1 MEESTSTPNYM
12 PVRDVHSGD
21 NKGGDDDSYEDKFMS
36 SEEPV
41 DRDGYRPNKKL
52 WSSVG
57 GDREGN
63 DGVPLAHHENLAVNR
78 SKLLVYVSLCITAVV
93 AGIVTYWLV
102 TQSQT
107 RDFEAEFLTY
117 SKEIA
122 DSSAN
127 TAKNIFGQM
136 NALCVIFTSYS
147 MNSNESW
154 PNLAL
159 PNLDQRALQTEANTG
174 TEVLIFSP
182 IIKPDEVKSWENYTW
197 HRQIMFDEDVHYY
210 GPNFGNPGPV
220 AKEIYPIPG
229 VPRAT
234 AGYSSSMASSPEFF
248 VPTWEVGPLPSNLSV
263 VNMDLHSHPL
273 LGPVIDDTIQVRD
286 RVVSGVID
294 MGFLYQYMFKNYT
307 NDGKP
312 RSFIVKPVFKDF
324 YNDSA
329 VGGLMFVTLQWSAF
343 FEANLPQATDG
354 LLVNINDT
362 CGSDFTYLVNGSKAV
377 FLGQG
382 DLHNPKYDNLKQTT
396 FFITDIQVVNASN
409 PMCAYA
415 ITTYPTE
422 AFELQ
427 YRTLE
432 PVLYAIAVV
441 LVFLLTSMI
450 FFFYDWTVARR
461 QHTVLSTAE
470 RNSKIVASMFPDT
483 VKHRILE
490 GAEQSRVKTGNK
502 GFKRNMKF
510 KSVHDLSNDTEEQP
524 GISIFKTQ
532 PIADLFPEATVMF
545 ADIVGFTAWSSARDP
560 VQVFTLL
567 ETIYHAY
574 DEIAKRRRV
583 FKVETVGDCYVAAA
597 GLPDPRPDHA
607 LVMARFAR
615 DCLYQFETM
624 MEHLEVMLGPETTD
638 LGMRFGLHSGPV
650 TAGVL
655 RGERSRF
662 QLFGDTMNTAARIE
676 STGLRNR
683 IHLSSN
689 TAEILKASGKDHWIF
704 LREESVFAKG
714 KGTLTTYWLD
724 VKGEQEAKTTSKDLP
739 ASGSENADDT
749 DKRVES
755 QVHTADPVSAE
766 VSQCAKLNR
775 LVDWNKEILAKL
787 LKEIIALRQ
796 ACGVK
801 ADANRQLQKAE
812 SFVNVNIVD
821 EVVEVIDPPQ
831 YDLMAIEDALEDA
844 EAIELGDSVEE
855 QLRDYV
861 MTIAHTYRDHAFH
874 NFEHASHVTMSVVKL
889 LSRIVTLHRDTS
901 DDQSCVSQS
910 YTYGITSDPLTQF
923 AVVLSAIV
931 HDMDHPGVPN
941 VQLVKERSTTAILYK
956 NKSIAEQNSL
966 CLAWSLLLDPRY
978 EELRHTIYTTN
989 AELKRFRQ
997 LLVNCVM
1004 ATDVIDKD
1012 LNALRRARWEKAF
1025 SANTHHH
1032 KHGSNEDADSR
1043 KATIVIEHLI
1053 QASDVAHLMQHWHLY
1068 RKWNLRLFE
1077 EMRQA
1082 YRDGRAETDPAKDWY
1097 TGEISFFDHY
1107 IIPLAHKL
1115 KDCGLFGVSGNE
1127 YLTYAEQNREEWE
1140 KRGESIVAEMIEED
1154 NRKHGSPPSSH
1165 FCLEAV
1171 GSK

>member
-1 MEESTSTPNYM
+1 
-12 PVRDVHSGD
+12 
-21 NKGGDDDSYEDKFMS
+21 
-36 SEEPV
+36 
-41 DRDGYRPNKKL
+41 
-52 WSSVG
+52 
-57 GDREGN
+57 
-63 DGVPLAHHENLAVNR
+63 
-78 SKLLVYVSLCITAVV
+78 
-93 AGIVTYWLV
+93 
-102 TQSQT
+102 
-107 RDFEAEFLTY
+107 
-117 SKEIA
+117 
-122 DSSAN
+122 
-127 TAKNIFGQM
+127 M
-136 NALCVIFTSYS
+136 NALCVIFTSYG

-159 PNLDQRALQTEANTG
+159 PNLDQRALQTEANTEA
-174 TEVLIFSP
+174 EVLIFSP

-197 HRQIMFDEDVHYY
+197 YRQIMFDEDVHYY
-210 GPNFGNPGPV
+210 GPDFGNPGPV

-229 VPRAT
+229 VPGAT
-234 AGYSSSMASSPEFF
+234 PGYSSMASSPEKAKFF

-273 LGPVIDDTIQVRD
+273 LGPVIDDTIQARD
-286 RVVSGVID
+286 RMMSGVID
-294 MGFLYQYMFKNYT
+294 MGFLYQYVFKNYT

-312 RSFIVKPVFKDF
+312 RSFVVKPVFKDF

-343 FEANLPQATDG
+343 FEKNLPQATDG

-362 CGSDFTYLVNGSKAV
+362 CGSDFTYLINGSQAV

-382 DLHNPKYDNLKQTT
+382 DLHNPKYNNLKQTSI
-396 FFITDIQVVNASN
+396 FISDIQVVNSSS
-409 PMCAYA
+409 PLCAYA

-422 AFELQ
+422 SFELQ

-470 RNSKIVASMFPDT
+470 RTSKIVASMFPDT

-490 GAEQSRVKTGNK
+490 DVEQSRAKTGNK
-502 GFKRNMKF
+502 GFNRNMKF
-510 KSVHDLSNDTEEQP
+510 KSMQDLSNETEEEP
-524 GISIFKTQ
+524 GILIFKTQ

-597 GLPDPRPDHA
+597 GLPGTFTPLPFTRNPISFPHSHAPSILLISDPRPDHA
-607 LVMARFAR
+607 LVMTRFAR

-683 IHLSSN
+683 IHLSSE
-689 TAEILKASGKDHWIF
+689 TAEILKASGKDHWVI
-704 LREESVFAKG
+704 LREDTVFAKG

-724 VKGEQEAKTTSKDLP
+724 VKSEQEAKTKSKDLP

-749 DKRVES
+749 DRRVES
-755 QVHTADPVSAE
+755 QVLTADPVSAE
-766 VSQCAKLNR
+766 MAQCAKLNR

-787 LKEIIALRQ
+787 LKEIVALRQ
-796 ACGVK
+796 ACGIK
-801 ADANRQLQKAE
+801 ADTKRQLQKAE
-812 SFVNVNIVD
+812 SFANVNIVD

-831 YDLMAIEDALEDA
+831 YDLMAAEEALEDA
-844 EAIELGDSVEE
+844 ETVELGDSVEE

-889 LSRIVTLHRDTS
+889 LSRIVTLHRDTAAAE
-901 DDQSCVSQS
+901 DQSCVSQS

-941 VQLVKERSTTAILYK
+941 AQLVKERSTTAMLYK

-978 EELRHTIYTTN
+978 EELRHTIYTTH

-1025 SANTHHH
+1025 SNHHH
-1032 KHGSNEDADSR
+1032 QNHQNHHHHHPKPGSMENADSR
-1043 KATIVIEHLI
+1043 KATIVLEHLI

-1077 EMRQA
+1077 EVRQA
-1082 YRDGRAETDPAKDWY
+1082 YREGRAETDPAHDWY
-1097 TGEISFFDHY
+1097 TGEMSFFDHS

-1115 KDCGLFGVSGNE
+1115 KDCGLFGVSGDE
-1127 YLTYAEQNREEWE
+1127 YLAYAEQNRQEWE
-1140 KRGESIVAEMIEED
+1140 KRGESLVAEMIEED
-1154 NRKHGSPPSSH
+1154 NRKHGVCSQ
-1165 FCLEAV
+1165 CA
-1171 GSK
+1171 K